1 MIKIKCPATTAN
13 LGPGF
18 DCLGMA
24 LNLYNEFTF
33 EENIDFA
40 FEGFLPEYCN
50 NDNLVLISYLEAFK
64 FQNEQPIKVKIGM
77 ITNVPPSRG
86 LGSSATCIIGGILG
100 ANHFLN
106 NKLSNEDIITLATK
120 IEGHPD
126 NVAPCLLGGLV
137 ASFVDDSVKYVKY
150 DVSDKVKIMALIP
163 DFPLSTSLSRS
174 VLPKNITIS
183 DAVYNMSRAVNI
195 PYAFIK
201 GDISL
206 INSCMKDKLHQD
218 YRFPLIMESNLFID
232 YAEKNNITI
241 VISGAGPTLLM
252 ISDKQLDISLKTKH
266 QWLYLPL
273 NVSKEGSFYETR

>member
-1 MIKIKCPATTAN
+1 MIKLKCPATTAN

-24 LNLYNEFTF
+24 LNLYNEFSF
-33 EENIDFA
+33 EESTDFE

-50 NDNLVLISYLEAFK
+50 SNNLVLLSYLEAFK
-64 FQNEQPIKVKIGM
+64 MRNETPIKVRIGM

-106 NKLSNEDIITLATK
+106 NKLSNDDIITLATK

-137 ASFVDDSVKYVKY
+137 ASFVDDNVKYVKY
-150 DVSDKVKIMALIP
+150 DVSDKIKIMALIP

-174 VLPKNITIS
+174 VLPKCITIS

-195 PYAFIK
+195 PYAFGK
-201 GDISL
+201 GDLSL
-206 INSCMKDKLHQD
+206 INACMKDKLHQD
-218 YRFPLIMESNLFID
+218 YRIPLIMEANKFID
-232 YAEKNNITI
+232 YAQRNNIAI
-241 VISGAGPTLLM
+241 AISGAGPTLLM
-252 ISDKQLDISLKTKH
+252 ISNNQLDFELITEH
-266 QWLYLPL
+266 QWRYLPL
-273 NVSKEGSFYETR
+273 TVSKEGSFYES